1 MLSQSLYLIIETRVS
16 ISTEKG
22 GNVSKEV
29 LDREDVIN
37 MIEEINCVFR
47 SLEAQDEDSVVFKN
61 IRKSIVNIINK
72 NMNYID
78 GGRMTGTDV

>member
-1 MLSQSLYLIIETRVS
+1 M
-16 ISTEKG
+16 
-22 GNVSKEV
+22 SKEV

-37 MIEEINCVFR
+37 MIEEINGVFR

-78 GGRMTGTDV
+78 GGRMAGTDV

>member
-1 MLSQSLYLIIETRVS
+1 M
-16 ISTEKG
+16 
-22 GNVSKEV
+22 SKEV

-37 MIEEINCVFR
+37 MIEEINGVFR
-47 SLEAQDEDSVVFKN
+47 SLEAQDEDSVVFKK
-61 IRKSIVNIINK
+61 IRKSIVDVINN

>member
-1 MLSQSLYLIIETRVS
+1 
-16 ISTEKG
+16 
-22 GNVSKEV
+22 
-29 LDREDVIN
+29 
-37 MIEEINCVFR
+37 MIEEINGVFR

>member
-1 MLSQSLYLIIETRVS
+1 
-16 ISTEKG
+16 
-22 GNVSKEV
+22 VSKEV

-37 MIEEINCVFR
+37 MIEEINGVFR
-47 SLEAQDEDSVVFKN
+47 SLEAQDEDSVVFKK
-61 IRKSIVNIINK
+61 IRKSIVDVINN

>member
-1 MLSQSLYLIIETRVS
+1 M
-16 ISTEKG
+16 
-22 GNVSKEV
+22 SKEV

-37 MIEEINCVFR
+37 MIEEINGVFR
-47 SLEAQDEDSVVFKN
+47 SLEAQDEDSTVFKN

-78 GGRMTGTDV
+78 GGRNTGIEG